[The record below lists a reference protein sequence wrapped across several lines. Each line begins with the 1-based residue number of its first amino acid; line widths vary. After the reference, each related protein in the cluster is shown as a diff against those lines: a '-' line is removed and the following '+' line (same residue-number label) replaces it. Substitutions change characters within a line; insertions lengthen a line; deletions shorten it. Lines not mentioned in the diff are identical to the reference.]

1 MTSEIDIKALSL
13 DSVTTQE
20 QPKSTTASTA
30 GDDEGPE
37 YEQGAWRAVRD
48 YLMANVEE
56 FRRLQELRTKVC
68 ITTTHSLLPRY
79 RLCISD

>member
-1 MTSEIDIKALSL
+1 MTSELDIEALSF
-13 DSVTTQE
+13 DSVTTPE
-20 QPKSTTASTA
+20 QPQSTIAPAA
-30 GDDEGPE
+30 GDYEGPE

-68 ITTTHSLLPRY
+68 ITTTRSLLPRY
-79 RLCISD
+79 RI

>member
-1 MTSEIDIKALSL
+1 MTLELEIKALSL
-13 DSVTTQE
+13 DSATPE
-20 QPKSTTASTA
+20 QPQSTTAPAT

-37 YEQGAWRAVRD
+37 YERGAWRAVRD

-68 ITTTHSLLPRY
+68 ITMTHSLLLKY
-79 RLCISD
+79 RLCISH

>member
-1 MTSEIDIKALSL
+1 MTLELDIKALSL
-13 DSVTTQE
+13 DPVTTPE
-20 QPKSTTASTA
+20 QPQSTTALVT

-37 YEQGAWRAVRD
+37 YERGAGRAVRD
-48 YLMANVEE
+48 YLMANVKE

-68 ITTTHSLLPRY
+68 ITTTHLLLLKY